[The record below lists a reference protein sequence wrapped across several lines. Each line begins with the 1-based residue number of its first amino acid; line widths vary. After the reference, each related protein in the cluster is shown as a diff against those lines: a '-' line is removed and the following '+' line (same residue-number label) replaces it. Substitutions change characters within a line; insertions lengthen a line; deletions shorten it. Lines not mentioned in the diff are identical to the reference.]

1 MAKKVHKLSK
11 HRNKAWV
18 VTVDMGYGHQ
28 RAAYPFSKIAQ
39 GGVITANSYS
49 GIPESDKFIWKNS
62 RVFYEFVSR
71 FKMVPVIGEKVF
83 DLYDKVQAIPKF
95 YPKRDLSNSNMQLR
109 QMYKLFRDN
118 DWGKHLIAKLA
129 KKPLPLVTTFFATAM
144 MAEFFNYPEDIY
156 CILCDADISRAWVPP
171 EPHKSR
177 IIYLASNKRVEER
190 LKLYGVKPERIILT
204 GFPLPEE
211 NVGQGLKI
219 LKQDLGKRLI
229 QLDPQKVYISQ
240 YKKTLNSQVGRGNL
254 KLKPSR
260 PLTITFAVGGAGA
273 QRELGI
279 DIVKSLKKDIV
290 LKKFR
295 INLVA
300 GVNEGVAKYFKQ
312 ELRHIRMSK
321 EIGKGV
327 NILFKSSKDE
337 YFKAFNKALRNSDIL
352 WTKPSELCFYC
363 ALGVPI
369 IMAPPIGS
377 QEIFN
382 QKWLQL
388 IGAGVDQEDPKYTNE
403 WLMDWLNSGWLAEAA
418 IQGFVEAPK
427 YGTYNVEKVIFHKA
441 KEAKEVKTVLQ
452 Y

>member
-1 MAKKVHKLSK
+1 MVKKIHKLSK

-49 GIPESDKFIWKNS
+49 GIPKSDKFIWQNS

-190 LKLYGVKPERIILT
+190 LKLYGVRPERIILT

-240 YKKTLNSQVGRGNL
+240 YKKTLHSQVGRGNL
-254 KLKPSR
+254 KLNPSR

-279 DIVKSLKKDIV
+279 DIVKSLKKDII
-290 LKKFR
+290 LKKVR

-312 ELRHIRMSK
+312 ELRHARMSK

-363 ALGVPI
+363 ALGMPI

-427 YGTYNVEKVIFHKA
+427 YGTYNVEKVIFHKE

>member
-1 MAKKVHKLSK
+1 MSGVNNKKIK
-11 HRNKAWV
+11 KAWV

-28 RAAYPFSKIAQ
+28 RAAYPFKKIAQ
-39 GGVITANSYS
+39 GGIISANSYP
-49 GIPESDKFIWKNS
+49 GIPDTDKFIWHNS
-62 RVFYEFVSR
+62 RIFYEFVSR

-83 DLYDKVQAIPKF
+83 DLYDRIQAIPKF
-95 YPKRDLSNSNMQLR
+95 YPKRDLSNSNLQLK
-109 QMYKLFRDN
+109 QMYRLFRDN
-118 DWGKHLIAKLA
+118 DWGKHLIYKLA
-129 KKPLPLVTTFFATAM
+129 KKPLPFVTTFFATAM
-144 MAEFFNYPEDIY
+144 MAEYFNYPEDIY

-190 LKLYGVKPERIILT
+190 LKLYGVRQERIILT
-204 GFPLPEE
+204 GFPLPDE
-211 NVGQGLKI
+211 NVGVGLKT
-219 LKQDLGKRLI
+219 LKQDLGKRLA
-229 QLDPQKVYISQ
+229 QLDPQKIYISQ
-240 YKKTLNSQVGRGNL
+240 YKKTLTSQVGRNNL
-254 KLKPSR
+254 KTASSR

-279 DIVKSLKKDIV
+279 DIVKSLKKEIISGRFNV
-290 LKKFR
+290 
-295 INLVA
+295 NLVA
-300 GVNEGVAKYFKQ
+300 GINAEVAKYFRD
-312 ELRHIRMSK
+312 ELRGLRLSK
-321 EIGKGV
+321 EIGKGI
-327 NILFKSSKDE
+327 NILLRPSKDE
-337 YFKAFNKALRNSDIL
+337 YFKAFNKILRDSDIL

-363 ALGVPI
+363 ALGMPI

-388 IGAGVDQEDPKYTNE
+388 IGAGVDQEDPKYANE

-427 YGTYNVEKVIFHKA
+427 YGTYNVEKVIFHKE
-441 KEAKEVKTVLQ
+441 KEAKKFETILQ

>member
-1 MAKKVHKLSK
+1 MVKKIHKLSK

-49 GIPESDKFIWKNS
+49 GIPESDKFIWQNS

-190 LKLYGVKPERIILT
+190 LKLYGVRPERIILT

-240 YKKTLNSQVGRGNL
+240 YKKTLHSQVGRGNL
-254 KLKPSR
+254 KLNPSR

-279 DIVKSLKKDIV
+279 DIVKSLKKDII
-290 LKKFR
+290 LKKVR

-312 ELRHIRMSK
+312 ELRHARMSK

-363 ALGVPI
+363 ALGMPI

-427 YGTYNVEKVIFHKA
+427 YGTYNVEKVIFHKE

>member
-1 MAKKVHKLSK
+1 MSRANNKKIK
-11 HRNKAWV
+11 KAWV

-28 RAAYPFSKIAQ
+28 RAAYPFKKIAQ
-39 GGVITANSYS
+39 GGIISANSYP
-49 GIPESDKFIWKNS
+49 GIPDTDKFIWQNS
-62 RVFYEFVSR
+62 RIFYEFVSR

-83 DLYDKVQAIPKF
+83 DLYDRIQAIPKF
-95 YPKRDLSNSNMQLR
+95 YPKRDLSNSNLQLK
-109 QMYKLFRDN
+109 QMYRLFRDN
-118 DWGKHLIAKLA
+118 DWGKHLISKLA
-129 KKPLPLVTTFFATAM
+129 KKPLPFVTTFFATAM
-144 MAEFFNYPEDIY
+144 MAEYFNYPEDIY

-190 LKLYGVKPERIILT
+190 LKLYGVRQERIILT

-211 NVGQGLKI
+211 NVGVGLKT
-219 LKQDLGKRLI
+219 LKQDLGRRLA
-229 QLDPQKVYISQ
+229 QLDPQKIYISQ
-240 YKKTLNSQVGRGNL
+240 YKKTLTSQVGRNNL
-254 KLKPSR
+254 KTAPSR

-273 QRELGI
+273 QRELGV
-279 DIVKSLKKDIV
+279 DIVKSLKKEIISGQF
-290 LKKFR
+290 K

-300 GVNEGVAKYFKQ
+300 GINAEVAKYFRD
-312 ELRHIRMSK
+312 ELRGLRLSK
-321 EIGKGV
+321 EIGKGI
-327 NILFKSSKDE
+327 NILLKPSKDE
-337 YFKAFNKALRNSDIL
+337 YFKAFNKILRDSDIL

-363 ALGVPI
+363 ALGMPI

-377 QEIFN
+377 QEVFN

-388 IGAGVDQEDPKYTNE
+388 IGAGVDQEDPKYANE

-427 YGTYNVEKVIFHKA
+427 YGTYNVEKVIFHKE
-441 KEAKEVKTVLQ
+441 KEAKKFETILQ

>member
-1 MAKKVHKLSK
+1 MVKKIHKLSK

-49 GIPESDKFIWKNS
+49 GIPESDKFIWQNS

-190 LKLYGVKPERIILT
+190 LKLYGVRPERIILT

-240 YKKTLNSQVGRGNL
+240 YKKTLHSQVGRTNL
-254 KLKPSR
+254 KLSPSR

-279 DIVKSLKKDIV
+279 DIVKSLKKDII
-290 LKKFR
+290 LKKVR

-312 ELRHIRMSK
+312 ELRHARMSK

-363 ALGVPI
+363 ALGMPI

-427 YGTYNVEKVIFHKA
+427 YGTYNVEKVIFHKE